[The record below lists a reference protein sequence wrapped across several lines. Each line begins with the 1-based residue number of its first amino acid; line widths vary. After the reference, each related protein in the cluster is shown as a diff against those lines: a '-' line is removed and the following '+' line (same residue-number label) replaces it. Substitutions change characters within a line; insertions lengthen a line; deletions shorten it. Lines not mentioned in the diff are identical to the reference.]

1 MADRTP
7 AEREAARFERERR
20 RAEREG
26 RTPPPAPAP
35 SPPDARRVQVPGG
48 PIPSTHPPDPQP
60 TQQFDVTAEW
70 TEEHATIAVEDP
82 APDPEPDPDPEV
94 PLGTRRVT
102 AKEHPRFG
110 GRTRRPAKPADT
122 TRSPRRMPRRTLL
135 LVAIVLIAGAA
146 WFLSNLY
153 QPFKGDPG
161 ARVAVKVP
169 NGATV
174 GQIGDLLQRD
184 GVIDSSFYFGLRA
197 AIAGQRGD
205 LKSGTF
211 TLRKD
216 MSYGDALTALTHN
229 PPPPPVVRVT
239 IPEGLSRREAAPIVK
254 QDGIAGDYLAA
265 TRTSKALN
273 PHRYGAPKGTG
284 LEGFLFPAT
293 YELRRH
299 ATAQQLVAE
308 QLAAF
313 KQNLAGVN
321 LRYARSKNLTA
332 YDVVV
337 IASMVEREVA
347 VAKERPLVAAV
358 IYNRLHQG
366 IPLGIDATLRFALHD
381 WTHPLTVSELAS
393 TTPYN
398 TRNHQGLP
406 PGPIGNP
413 GLASIEAAAH
423 PAHVGYLFYVVKPGT
438 CGRHAFSSTD
448 AQFQRDVARYNAAR
462 DAAGG
467 KSPTKC

>member
-7 AEREAARFERERR
+7 AEREAARLARERR

-26 RTPPPAPAP
+26 RAPAP
-35 SPPDARRVQVPGG
+35 EPAAPEVRSSGSDMSTQIDA
-48 PIPSTHPPDPQP
+48 HPPDPQP
-60 TQQFDVTAEW
+60 TQQFDVSADW
-70 TEEHATIAVEDP
+70 TEEHATVATAEP
-82 APDPEPDPDPEV
+82 ALETEPDPDPEV

-110 GRTRRPAKPADT
+110 GRTRRPAEPADT

-174 GQIGDLLQRD
+174 GQIADLLQRD

-197 AIAGQRGD
+197 AIAGQRGG

-239 IPEGLSRREAAPIVK
+239 IPEGLSRREAAPIVE
-254 QDGIAGDYLAA
+254 QDGITGDYLTASK
-265 TRTSKALN
+265 RSKALN

-299 ATAQQLVAE
+299 ATARQLVAE

-313 KQNLAGVN
+313 KQNLAGID

-381 WTHPLTVSELAS
+381 WTHPLRVSELAS

-413 GLASIEAAAH
+413 GLASIKAAAH

-438 CGRHAFSSTD
+438 CGQHAFSSTD

-467 KSPTKC
+467 NSPTKC